1 MRNIFIVIIFTLLSF
16 SSALNAQTNPGDSAV
31 RAFIP
36 NFTFAYQL
44 PGKDM
49 AVDFGSNANIG
60 GGFFYKSKSNI
71 LLSLDFN
78 YLFGNTIKNEQ
89 QILSMVL
96 NQDGYI
102 IDGNGTYALYA
113 MYERGY
119 SVNMRIGKIL
129 NLLSVNPNSG
139 VIIMGGAGYLSHF
152 VKIDNQYHTAPQ
164 ISDDYAL
171 GYDHSRGGLTLN
183 QFIGYYF
190 LGNSRIL
197 NFYAGFEF
205 FQAFT
210 RSQRDYSFDLMK
222 KDTKKY
228 TDLFYGFKIGWMIP
242 VYKRAPRKFYYY

>member
-1 MRNIFIVIIFTLLSF
+1 MRYIFIATVFTLMSF
-16 SSALNAQTNPGDSAV
+16 SSLIKAQTNPGDSAV

-36 NFTFAYQL
+36 NFTFAYQF

-49 AVDFGSNANIG
+49 AADFGSNATIG
-60 GGFFYKSKSNI
+60 GGFFYKSKTNV

-78 YLFGNTIKNEQ
+78 YLFGGTIKNEQ

-96 NQDGYI
+96 NSDGYI

-113 MYERGY
+113 VYERGF
-119 SVNMRIGKIL
+119 SFNARIGKIL

-139 VIIMGGAGYLSHF
+139 VMIMGGAGYLSHF
-152 VKIDNQYHTAPQ
+152 VKIDNQHHTAPQ
-164 ISDDYAL
+164 ISGDYAL
-171 GYDHSRGGLTLN
+171 GYDHLRGGLAFN

-205 FQAFT
+205 YQAFT
-210 RSQRDYSFDLMK
+210 RSLRDYSFDLMK
-222 KDTKKY
+222 KDTQKY
-228 TDLFYGFKIGWMIP
+228 TDLFFGFKIGWMIP

>member
-1 MRNIFIVIIFTLLSF
+1 MRYLLILFATLFMGVAGSLQ
-16 SSALNAQTNPGDSAV
+16 AQTNPGDSAV

-36 NFTFAYQL
+36 NFTFAYQF

-49 AVDFGSNANIG
+49 AVDFGSNAAIG
-60 GGFFYKSKSNI
+60 GGFFYKSKSNL

-78 YLFGNTIKNEQ
+78 YLFGGTIKNEK

-96 NQDGYI
+96 NSDGYI
-102 IDGNGTYALYA
+102 IDGNGTYALYTV
-113 MYERGY
+113 YERGFTFNFR
-119 SVNMRIGKIL
+119 VGKVL
-129 NLLSVNPNSG
+129 NLLSINPNSG
-139 VIIMGGAGYLSHF
+139 VMIMGGAGYLTHF
-152 VKIDNQYHTAPQ
+152 VKIDNQHQTAPQ
-164 ISDDYAL
+164 ISGDYAL
-171 GYDHSRGGLTLN
+171 GYDHMRGGLALN

-205 FQAFT
+205 YQAFT
-210 RSQRDYSFDLMK
+210 RSTRDYSFDLMQ

>member
-1 MRNIFIVIIFTLLSF
+1 MRYIFIVLICLLPGF
-16 SSALNAQTNPGDSAV
+16 ANNVEAQTSPADSSV

-36 NFTFAYQL
+36 NFTFAWQL
-44 PGKDM
+44 PGNDM
-49 AVDFGSNANIG
+49 AVDFGSNATIG
-60 GGFFYKSKSNI
+60 GGFFYKSKSNL

-78 YLFGNTIKNEQ
+78 YIFGGTIKNEE

-96 NQDGYI
+96 NDDGYI

-113 MYERGY
+113 VYERGY
-119 SVNMRIGKIL
+119 SFNIRLGKIL
-129 NLLSVNPNSG
+129 NLLSINPNSG
-139 VIIMGGAGYLSHF
+139 VMVMGGAGYLSHF
-152 VKIDNQYHTAPQ
+152 VKIDNQHQTAPQ
-164 ISDDYAL
+164 ISGDYAL
-171 GYDHSRGGLTLN
+171 GYDHGRGGIALN

-205 FQAFT
+205 YQAFT
-210 RSQRDYSFDLMK
+210 RSTRDYSFDLMK

>member
-1 MRNIFIVIIFTLLSF
+1 MRKIWIVIIFTLATLS
-16 SSALNAQTNPGDSAV
+16 STLNGQTNPGDSAV

-36 NFTFAYQL
+36 NFTFAYQF

-49 AVDFGSNANIG
+49 AIDFGSNAGIG

-78 YLFGNTIKNEQ
+78 YLFGGTIKNEQ

-96 NQDGYI
+96 NDDGYI

-113 MYERGY
+113 VYERGY
-119 SVNMRIGKIL
+119 SFNVRVGKIL
-129 NLLSVNPNSG
+129 NLLSANPNSG
-139 VIIMGGAGYLSHF
+139 VMVMGGAGYLSHF
-152 VKIDNQYHTAPQ
+152 VKIDNQHHTAPQ
-164 ISDDYAL
+164 ISGDYAL
-171 GYDHSRGGLTLN
+171 GYDHARGGLALN
-183 QFIGYYF
+183 QFVGYYF
-190 LGNSRIL
+190 LGDSRIL

-205 FQAFT
+205 YQAFT

-228 TDLFYGFKIGWMIP
+228 TDLFYGIKIGWMIP

>member
-1 MRNIFIVIIFTLLSF
+1 MRYIFIAAIFMLMSF
-16 SSALNAQTNPGDSAV
+16 SSSIKAQTNPGDSAV

-36 NFTFAYQL
+36 NFTFAYQF

-49 AVDFGSNANIG
+49 ATDFGSNASIG
-60 GGFFYKSKSNI
+60 GGFFYKSKTNI
-71 LLSLDFN
+71 LFSLDFN
-78 YLFGNTIKNEQ
+78 YIFGGTIKNEQ

-96 NQDGYI
+96 NSDGYI

-113 MYERGY
+113 VYERGY
-119 SVNMRIGKIL
+119 SFNARVGKIL

-139 VIIMGGAGYLSHF
+139 VMIMGGAGYLSHF
-152 VKIDNQYHTAPQ
+152 VKIDNQHHTAPQ
-164 ISDDYAL
+164 ISGDYAL
-171 GYDHSRGGLTLN
+171 GYDHLRGGLALN

-205 FQAFT
+205 YQAFT
-210 RSQRDYSFDLMK
+210 RSQRDYNFDLMK

>member
-1 MRNIFIVIIFTLLSF
+1 MRYTVIVIISLLLSSISLLKAQVNPAD
-16 SSALNAQTNPGDSAV
+16 SSV

-36 NFTFAYQL
+36 NFTFAYQF

-49 AVDFGSNANIG
+49 AIDFGSNATIG
-60 GGFFYKSKSNI
+60 GGFFYKSKSNL

-78 YLFGNTIKNEQ
+78 YIFGGDIKNEQ

-96 NQDGYI
+96 NDDGYI
-102 IDGNGTYALYA
+102 VDGNGTYALYA
-113 MYERGY
+113 VYERGY
-119 SVNMRIGKIL
+119 SFNIRLGKIL

-139 VIIMGGAGYLSHF
+139 VMVMGGVGYLSHF
-152 VKIDNQYHTAPQ
+152 VKIDNQHQTAPQ
-164 ISDDYAL
+164 ISGDYAL
-171 GYDHSRGGLTLN
+171 GYDHLRGGLAFN

-205 FQAFT
+205 YQAFT
-210 RSQRDYSFDLMK
+210 RSIRDYSFDLMK
-222 KDTKKY
+222 KDTNKY

-242 VYKRAPRKFYYY
+242 IYKRAPRKFYYY